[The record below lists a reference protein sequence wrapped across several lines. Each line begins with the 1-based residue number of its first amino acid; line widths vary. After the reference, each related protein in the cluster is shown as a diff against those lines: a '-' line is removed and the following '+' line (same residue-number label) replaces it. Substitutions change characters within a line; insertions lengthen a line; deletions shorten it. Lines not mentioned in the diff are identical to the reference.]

1 MGFIPEILLK
11 IFSPF
16 EYARQER
23 ERQQAILE
31 ELEKQLESDKE
42 EEDDENQAE
51 ETLGIVTADESRFF
65 RSEGVVTE
73 MNNLNGIID
82 QVYMFS
88 MQMVDKNIV
97 DLVKKDSVV
106 VYLAEKHP
114 EQGHRIIR
122 IEQIKQTWGDEE
134 NDVSTS
140 KIS

>member
-140 KIS
+140 ND